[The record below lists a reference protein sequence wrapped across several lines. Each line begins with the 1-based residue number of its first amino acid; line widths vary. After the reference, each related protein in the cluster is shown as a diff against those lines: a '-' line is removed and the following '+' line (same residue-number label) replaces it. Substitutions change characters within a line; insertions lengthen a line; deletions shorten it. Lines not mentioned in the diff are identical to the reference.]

1 MGLCVYFI
9 SSKNRRNVRP
19 GFIRPWM
26 RGEKESESLFFFF
39 LCVSGSCF
47 VAVHWVLYCTPAV
60 PPCRRWWPRLTR
72 CNVWRTISYSIPIV
86 LYLLAVLSLSLSPV
100 SWLVCVGH
108 RGLSAGIWYP
118 DIKVTTMG
126 NAINFG
132 QWWLG
137 KEKKKSFFYFLFFFY
152 RGMLLLSRDRI
163 FYCVYLERRLVR
175 VCVSQSRL
183 RFNGR
188 SFWFYRH
195 LGVGS

>member
-72 CNVWRTISYSIPIV
+72 CNVWRTISYSVPIV

-152 RGMLLLSRDRI
+152 RGMLLLSRDRMG
-163 FYCVYLERRLVR
+163 FSLSLLLYLSWTSAGA
-175 VCVSQSRL
+175 CL
-183 RFNGR
+183 RE
-188 SFWFYRH
+188 SITSA
-195 LGVGS
+195 L